1 MFDTLE
7 TRQLLSAVLSSN
19 EPGLLIIFGTTG
31 ADEIRIDRTSNG
43 RISVD
48 QKKLVYVDGQR
59 QLQPVLFKTFA
70 SSDVNEI

>member
-1 MFDTLE
+1 MFESLE
-7 TRQLLSAVLSSN
+7 KRQLLSAVLSSN

-48 QKKLVYVDGQR
+48 QKKVVYHDGQR
-59 QLQPVLFKTFA
+59 TLEPVLF
-70 SSDVNEI
+70 